1 MRVVIQRVK
10 SAEVRVENEIAGEI
24 KQGLLV
30 LIGVGHDDTEAK
42 AKWVADKTA
51 VLRIF
56 PDEQGKMNLS
66 VEDIGG
72 EVLVVSQFTLLGDCR
87 KGRRPAFTDAAEPV
101 QANKLYLEYAQCL
114 RDRGIPVQQG
124 IFAADMQVS
133 LVNDGPVT
141 LILDR

>member
-10 SAEVRVENEIAGEI
+10 SASVSVHDEVVGNID
-24 KQGLLV
+24 QGLLV
-30 LIGVGHDDTEAK
+30 LIGVGHDDTEAE
-42 AKWVADKTA
+42 AKWLADKTA

-56 PDEQGKMNLS
+56 ADDQGKMNLN
-66 VEDIGG
+66 VEEIKGA
-72 EVLVVSQFTLLGDCR
+72 VLVVSQFTLLGDCR
-87 KGRRPAFTDAAEPV
+87 KGRRPAFTDAAEPGR
-101 QANKLYLEYAQCL
+101 ANELYLHYAECL